1 MRNILLLAF
10 NDLAIA
16 FRNKTFFLILFIPL
30 FVFVS
35 LDLVDGADAEAGKVK
50 IGLIQHGTYA
60 PEIIR
65 GINAAENLVEVSW
78 VKDEK
83 DGIRLLKEH
92 QIDGILISKD
102 DVVAVTVQLPPT
114 NTLPEEGAAKGST
127 GEGVTSSGTIN
138 SSTSPSPQ
146 PRPPGGEGLLRHPL
160 EGGGA
165 ERLATSSLA
174 LLVLKKDSI
183 RTLAIMQSF
192 SALQKAAEGAG
203 PDWIT
208 GIQSLHQGGIQRET
222 LPTWVLMLVLLIGF
236 IILPAQV
243 AEEKEKKLLLALLQ
257 TPIHEVQWL
266 IAKLILGMVLIL
278 TAVLFLHLLGK
289 FGPLHLLDYLAM
301 LLAGSFCFS
310 AFGVLLGFLCR
321 NQASARTLGVIFY
334 LPHLLPSAMAD
345 VSEKLTAIAPLLPS
359 YQLYQ
364 PLQSILLE
372 EGRLADMTF
381 DWAYLSLLGSLM
393 FYLSYRL
400 MKRRWL
406 M

>member
-1 MRNILLLAF
+1 MMRNILVLVL

-35 LDLVDGADAEAGKVK
+35 LNLVDGTGAEASKVK
-50 IGLIQHGTYA
+50 IGLIQQDTYK
-60 PEIIR
+60 PEITR
-65 GINAAENLVEVSW
+65 SINAAENLVEVTW
-78 VKDEK
+78 VKNEQ
-83 DGIRLLKEH
+83 DGILLLKEH
-92 QIDGILISKD
+92 KIEGIL
-102 DVVAVTVQLPPT
+102 T
-114 NTLPEEGAAKGST
+114 NNDEAT
-127 GEGVTSSGTIN
+127 GN
-138 SSTSPSPQ
+138 
-146 PRPPGGEGLLRHPL
+146 
-160 EGGGA
+160 
-165 ERLATSSLA
+165 LA
-174 LLVLKKDSI
+174 LLVLKKDSSHTI
-183 RTLAIMQSF
+183 AIMQNF
-192 SALQKAAEGAG
+192 SALQKAAEGNA

-208 GIQSLHQGGIQRET
+208 SIKSLHQGGVQRET

-257 TPIHEVQWL
+257 TPMHEVQWL
-266 IAKLILGMVLIL
+266 IAKLILGMVLII

-289 FGPLHLLDYLAM
+289 FGPVHPFDYIAI

-310 AFGVLLGFLCR
+310 AYGIFLGFLCR

-334 LPHLLPSAMAD
+334 LPHLLPSAMSD
-345 VSEKLTAIAPLLPS
+345 VSQKLTAVAPMLPS
-359 YQLYQ
+359 YQLYK

-372 EGRLADMTF
+372 DGRLADMTF
-381 DWAYLSLLGSLM
+381 DWVYLLSFGTLM
-393 FYLSYRL
+393 FCLSCLL